1 MIMDF
6 NKMVEELGSIETLKT
21 DFFSNISHEIKTPI
35 SIIKN
40 STEILKK
47 TNLYEEV
54 RQEYVSIINQSST
67 RLSTLINDM
76 LKINKLE
83 K

>member
-6 NKMVEELGSIETLKT
+6 NKMIEELGSIETLKT
-21 DFFSNISHEIKTPI
+21 DFFSNISNEIKTPI

-47 TNLYEEV
+47 TNLDEEV

>member
-1 MIMDF
+1 
-6 NKMVEELGSIETLKT
+6 MVEELGSIETLKT

-40 STEILKK
+40 SIEILKK
-47 TNLYEEV
+47 TNLDEEV
-54 RQEYVSIINQSST
+54 MQECVSIINQSST

>member
-47 TNLYEEV
+47 TNLDEEV
-54 RQEYVSIINQSST
+54 SQEYVSIINQSST

>member
-47 TNLYEEV
+47 TNLDEEV

>member
-1 MIMDF
+1 
-6 NKMVEELGSIETLKT
+6 MVEELGSIETLKT

-47 TNLYEEV
+47 TNLDEEV
-54 RQEYVSIINQSST
+54 SQEYVSIINQSST

>member
-47 TNLYEEV
+47 TNLDEEV
-54 RQEYVSIINQSST
+54 MQEYVSIINQSST

>member
-1 MIMDF
+1 MI
-6 NKMVEELGSIETLKT
+6 EELGSIETLKT

-47 TNLYEEV
+47 TNLDEEV

>member
-6 NKMVEELGSIETLKT
+6 NKMIEELGSIETLKT

-47 TNLYEEV
+47 TNLDEEV

>member
-1 MIMDF
+1 
-6 NKMVEELGSIETLKT
+6 MVEELGSIETLKT

-47 TNLYEEV
+47 TNLDEEV

>member
-1 MIMDF
+1 MDF

-47 TNLYEEV
+47 TNLDEEV

>member
-40 STEILKK
+40 SIEILKK
-47 TNLYEEV
+47 TNLDEEV
-54 RQEYVSIINQSST
+54 MQECVSIINQSST

>member
-47 TNLYEEV
+47 
-54 RQEYVSIINQSST
+54 
-67 RLSTLINDM
+67 LI
-76 LKINKLE
+76 
-83 K
+83 